1 MRALGITRLHWR
13 LYHRLPLVTFTGF
26 SASKIVGR
34 LESDR
39 RMELMARVCAVCAKG
54 PVTGNNVSHA
64 NNRTKRRWYPNLQT
78 VRVLVDGAPKRI
90 RVCTQCLKS
99 NRIKKAS

>member
-1 MRALGITRLHWR
+1 MSALGKEQCPLRLF
-13 LYHRLPLVTFTGF
+13 HRPLLVTFGGST
-26 SASKIVGR
+26 
-34 LESDR
+34 R
-39 RMELMARVCAVCAKG
+39 RSNEGGDFMARVCAVCAKG
-54 PVTGNNVSHA
+54 PVTGNSVSHA

-78 VRVLVDGAPKRI
+78 VRVMVDGAPKRI

>member
-1 MRALGITRLHWR
+1 
-13 LYHRLPLVTFTGF
+13 VSVVS
-26 SASKIVGR
+26 SAAIGYVYGLFGERNRGR
-34 LESDR
+34 IESDR

-54 PVTGNNVSHA
+54 PVTGNSVSHA

>member
-1 MRALGITRLHWR
+1 MQVGSLSLGAFRVRTR
-13 LYHRLPLVTFTGF
+13 HRV
-26 SASKIVGR
+26 
-34 LESDR
+34 
-39 RMELMARVCAVCAKG
+39 ELMARVCAVCAKG

-78 VRVLVDGAPKRI
+78 VRVSVDGAVKRI

>member
-1 MRALGITRLHWR
+1 MGFRRIARNGQIRATIQ
-13 LYHRLPLVTFTGF
+13 
-26 SASKIVGR
+26 
-34 LESDR
+34 R
-39 RMELMARVCAVCAKG
+39 RMEHMARVCTVCGKG

-78 VRVLVDGAPKRI
+78 VRVLVEGAPRRV

-99 NRIKKAS
+99 NRIAKAPKAALAKATAAV

>member
-1 MRALGITRLHWR
+1 MQLRSLSSGAFRVRTR
-13 LYHRLPLVTFTGF
+13 HRV
-26 SASKIVGR
+26 
-34 LESDR
+34 
-39 RMELMARVCAVCAKG
+39 ELMARVCAVCAKG

-78 VRVLVDGAPKRI
+78 VRVSVDGAVKRI